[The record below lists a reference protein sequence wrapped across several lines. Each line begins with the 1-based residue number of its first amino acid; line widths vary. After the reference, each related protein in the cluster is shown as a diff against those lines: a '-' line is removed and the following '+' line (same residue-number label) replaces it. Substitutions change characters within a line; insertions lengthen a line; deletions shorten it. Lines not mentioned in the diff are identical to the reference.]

1 MLLRVAEILRD
12 FIVDLFEVL
21 SFEVNFTSNISVP
34 FVDIIICFLIFG
46 MVVNVFWKGVRA

>member
-1 MLLRVAEILRD
+1 MLRVAEILRD